1 MGEVRIN
8 LFGTG
13 CSIAAGYLEPEV
25 SNALFTYANDNN
37 LALENVVFDY
47 RNLHWLQ
54 LNKIRKWQDFGN
66 KSFTEGLYD
75 STYSCIEI
83 KLPDKRKQKI
93 SLGDIY
99 YQRSLFPIY
108 DKTINYSDLSIN
120 EHKLPLLIIAETVI
134 GKIGFTRL
142 KTDNFNIDKMMFSF
156 TSIILSEKM
165 KYNILTSILYE
176 GKQLSFSKP
185 DVLVNGFY
193 TLINKTKHYDS

>member
-1 MGEVRIN
+1 MDDVRIN

-13 CSIAAGYLEPEV
+13 CSIAAGYLIPEV
-25 SNALFTYANDNN
+25 SNALFTYANNNN
-37 LALENVVFDY
+37 LTLENVLFDY
-47 RNLHWLQ
+47 RNLHWLE

-75 STYSCIEI
+75 SPYSCIEI
-83 KLPDKRKQKI
+83 KIPDKRKQKI

-108 DKTINYSDLSIN
+108 DKTINYNDLTIN
-120 EHKLPLLIIAETVI
+120 EPKLPLLIIAETVI
-134 GKIGFTRL
+134 GKIGVARL

-156 TSIILSEKM
+156 TSIIISDKI
-165 KYNILTSILYE
+165 KYNTLTGIVYA
-176 GKQLSFSKP
+176 GKQLSFTKP

-193 TLINKTKHYDS
+193 TVINKAK